1 MVIGKPSQILYKCS
15 FFKADNP
22 LYYHRSKPHLWFL
35 TGYGPLG
42 CSTYRYSNTV
52 TRQQQLNSSRPNQA
66 KSIQKV
72 QRNQYFTEV
81 ATMKTITLWSLLG
94 LALLSFQIVHA
105 NEDQVKDFK
114 DISETCQTGII
125 YRLMEKIP
133 KFIRPRSSPA
143 LGDVWISSPRWRN
156 SSTRTLKRNSN
167 ALHSKRFPEKVQNF
181 SFITPMAKNWREWT
195 SLKWNEMN

>member
-1 MVIGKPSQILYKCS
+1 MSSMVIGKPSQILYNCS
-15 FFKADNP
+15 LADNP

-105 NEDQVKDFK
+105 NEDQVKKIFK
-114 DISETCQTGII
+114 SFLKLVKLELFTGWW
-125 YRLMEKIP
+125 R
-133 KFIRPRSSPA
+133 RSQDSFGQDRV
-143 LGDVWISSPRWRN
+143 LRWV
-156 SSTRTLKRNSN
+156 T
-167 ALHSKRFPEKVQNF
+167 FE
-181 SFITPMAKNWREWT
+181 
-195 SLKWNEMN
+195 